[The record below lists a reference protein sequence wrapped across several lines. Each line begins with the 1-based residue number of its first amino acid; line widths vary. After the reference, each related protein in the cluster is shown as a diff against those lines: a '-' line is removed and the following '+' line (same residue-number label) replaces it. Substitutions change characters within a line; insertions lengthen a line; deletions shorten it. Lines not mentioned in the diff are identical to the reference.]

1 MEPDFLHGIKRR
13 FPQRSQ
19 EHSQESK
26 PQVPGTCV
34 QLAKGQGGGGW
45 KLPGGPLDNQ
55 GVSLDD

>member
-1 MEPDFLHGIKRR
+1 MERR
-13 FPQRSQ
+13 FPQCSQ

-34 QLAKGQGGGGW
+34 QPARGQGGGGW